1 MHLHAG
7 LAVAAGFVAAAAPA
21 VAAAAPVSTWGATFM
36 VVAITLA
43 VILLCVLLHYE
54 GLTLLQRQLG
64 HSGLGP
70 RRLRV
75 LIGILGVVLMH
86 AIEILFFASGYA
98 AADYFPAAGGIGG
111 VGDKGIHRLLDLWY
125 FSAIT
130 YTTVGY
136 GDLAP
141 VGALRFMAAAE
152 SLAGFVLVS
161 WSASFTYL
169 VMERYWGQRR

>member
-1 MHLHAG
+1 MILRQTAIAASG
-7 LAVAAGFVAAAAPA
+7 MLAAMPALAAV
-21 VAAAAPVSTWGATFM
+21 PVSTLEATAA
-36 VVAITLA
+36 VVAITVA

-54 GLTLLQRQLG
+54 GLTLLQRNLG
-64 HSGLGP
+64 HTHIGP

-75 LIGILGVVLMH
+75 LFGILGVLLMH
-86 AIEILFFASGYA
+86 AVEILLFACGYV
-98 AADYFPAAGGIGG
+98 AADFIPAAGSIGG
-111 VGDKGIHRLLDLWY
+111 VGEHGHIRLLDVWY

-169 VMERYWGQRR
+169 VMERFWGQRR

>member
-1 MHLHAG
+1 MRRDGAL
-7 LAVAAGFVAAAAPA
+7 VALPALAAAAATPA
-21 VAAAAPVSTWGATFM
+21 CASAGPEAGATAL
-36 VVAITLA
+36 VLGLTLLVIVA
-43 VILLCVLLHYE
+43 CVLLHYE
-54 GLTLLQRQLG
+54 GLTLLQQRIG
-64 HSGLGP
+64 HLHLGP

-75 LIGILGVVLMH
+75 LFGIVGVLLMH
-86 AIEILFFASGYA
+86 AVEIVLF
-98 AADYFPAAGGIGG
+98 AAGYSSVLALGEVGAIGG
-111 VGDKGIHRLLDLWY
+111 MGHPRFLDLMY

-141 VGALRFMAAAE
+141 LGELRFMAAAE

-169 VMERYWGQRR
+169 VMERFWQRR